1 MRLPIANIVIDCHSL
16 SGLADLGG
24 AALGWQ
30 PVPLGEQYVL
40 LANPATGQPNV
51 LLQHV
56 PEQRRGK
63 NRVHVDVHTHE
74 APEAVVARLVALGA
88 TQGPDH
94 HAFNMCCH
102 STALCNRVAHGGA
115 PGVTGA

>member
-1 MRLPIANIVIDCHSL
+1 
-16 SGLADLGG
+16 
-24 AALGWQ
+24 
-30 PVPLGEQYVL
+30 
-40 LANPATGQPNV
+40 V

-94 HAFNMCCH
+94 HAFKIC
-102 STALCNRVAHGGA
+102 VAIA
-115 PGVTGA
+115 RRCATGLRMVEPQE